1 MLRAAVPAV
10 RAARRSA
17 AGGLPRGAAARCA
30 LRVLVL
36 LALAGL
42 ASGGIHKVHR
52 GKHKA
57 ASRRD
62 RREAANDNL
71 AQASGGM
78 CPYMEDQ
85 PFVEYFECVPCAL
98 RAARSRPPA
107 CAYACSARFTPRSTE
122 LNVSRWDGRSMDGL
136 FHCNRGTDEY
146 CTLVRLV
153 CAARRIRA
161 DG

>member
-1 MLRAAVPAV
+1 MLLAAVPAV

-17 AGGLPRGAAARCA
+17 AGGLPRGAAARSA

-42 ASGGIHKVHR
+42 ASGGIHKVHL

-57 ASRRD
+57 ASRRH
-62 RREAANDNL
+62 RREAAGENL
-71 AQASGGM
+71 AQATGGM
-78 CPYMEDQ
+78 CHYMESA
-85 PFVEYFECVPCAL
+85 PFVEYFECVPCVTGAAL
-98 RAARSRPPA
+98 SLRPARAHA
-107 CAYACSARFTPRSTE
+107 CATRFAPRSTE

-146 CTLVRLV
+146 CTMVRPAQAMRSV
-153 CAARRIRA
+153 T
-161 DG
+161 G

>member
-1 MLRAAVPAV
+1 MLAASAPGV
-10 RAARRSA
+10 RAARGSA
-17 AGGLPRGAAARCA
+17 LGARPRGGAARCA
-30 LRVLVL
+30 LRLLVL

-78 CPYMEDQ
+78 CHYMEDQ

-107 CAYACSARFTPRSTE
+107 CAYACATHFARSTE

-146 CTLVRLV
+146 CTMVRV
-153 CAARRIRA
+153 VHAARRVRA